1 MTGQQSSWWSRVSGG
16 GKVGFDKAWTLV
28 DKLGAPVNK
37 LSNKLGSEAFW
48 PTTLDK
54 ESDKAA
60 RILRSFCSTSTTP
73 SPIVHS
79 RSVTTRHDP
88 YRAPYTT
95 TRRSLYTSANPS
107 SRRWLLQRRSDHRH
121 YRRPHGKAKGPQT
134 HSTRSAS
141 THLSHTSFEHLI
153 TQDRSSRM
161 QKVSP
166 SSQQCA
172 LDSGSLVPVV
182 PASW

>member
-48 PTTLDK
+48 PTSLDK

-60 RILRSFCSTSTTP
+60 RILRSFCSMSTLL
-73 SPIVHS
+73 SPITRSIPLFPPLLPLIACHS
-79 RSVTTRHDP
+79 THLTHPLTSLSRGWLLP
-88 YRAPYTT
+88 
-95 TRRSLYTSANPS
+95 RRSNECN
-107 SRRWLLQRRSDHRH
+107 H
-121 YRRPHGKAKGPQT
+121 RRPYGKAKGPQT

-141 THLSHTSFEHLI
+141 IHLSSPPQMSLI
-153 TQDRSSRM
+153 TQHRSSKT

-166 SSQQCA
+166 FSQQCA
-172 LDSGSLVPVV
+172 LVSGSRVPVV
-182 PASW
+182 PVSW